1 MRNRRFAALVAVAGV
16 VALVGVLGGG
26 AVPGISTTPALVSSW
41 PAAGRTAL
49 AQQATQLGAQGSP
62 APGPPGNPGTPGYG
76 PGMPGYG
83 PRFGPGYGPGF
94 GPGRMYRGGRG
105 FGRRP
110 GIAAGV
116 FALGALLR
124 FLLVTALLVI
134 AWKVITLRSLW
145 GRPDGAV
152 QVVRERFARGEI
164 NEEEYRK
171 RLAALS

>member
-1 MRNRRFAALVAVAGV
+1 MHNRWVAAFAAVAGV
-16 VALVGVLGGG
+16 VAVVAVLGGG
-26 AVPGISTTPALVSSW
+26 AVLGISSAPA
-41 PAAGRTAL
+41 P
-49 AQQATQLGAQGSP
+49 AQQAGSLAPDGTSQLIAQSAP
-62 APGPPGNPGTPGYG
+62 APGTPGTPNAPGYG
-76 PGMPGYG
+76 PGTPGYG
-83 PRFGPGYGPGF
+83 PRFGPGYGPGS
-94 GPGRMYRGGRG
+94 GPGWMMYGGRRG

-124 FLLVTALLVI
+124 FLLLIALLVI

-152 QVVRERFARGEI
+152 GVVRERFARGEI

-171 RLAALS
+171 RLVALS

>member
-26 AVPGISTTPALVSSW
+26 AVPGISTAP
-41 PAAGRTAL
+41 AL
-49 AQQATQLGAQGSP
+49 AQQATQLSAQGAPSP
-62 APGPPGNPGTPGYG
+62 GIPGTPGYG

-94 GPGRMYRGGRG
+94 GPGRRYRGGRG

-124 FLLVTALLVI
+124 FLLLIALLVI

-152 QVVRERFARGEI
+152 QAVRERFARGEI

-171 RLAALS
+171 RLAVLS

>member
-16 VALVGVLGGG
+16 VALVGVLGSG
-26 AVPGISTTPALVSSW
+26 AMSGVSTTPAL
-41 PAAGRTAL
+41 
-49 AQQATQLGAQGSP
+49 AQQLSAQGAP
-62 APGPPGNPGTPGYG
+62 APGTPGNPGTPGYG
-76 PGMPGYG
+76 PGAPGYG
-83 PRFGPGYGPGF
+83 PGFGPGYGPGF
-94 GPGRMYRGGRG
+94 GRGWMMYRGGRG

-124 FLLVTALLVI
+124 FLLLIALLVI

-152 QVVRERFARGEI
+152 QVIRDRFARGEI

>member
-1 MRNRRFAALVAVAGV
+1 MRNRPCAALVAVAGV
-16 VALVGVLGGG
+16 VTLVGVLGGG
-26 AVPGISTTPALVSSW
+26 AVPGISTTPAL
-41 PAAGRTAL
+41 
-49 AQQATQLGAQGSP
+49 AQQSPQLTAQGAP
-62 APGPPGNPGTPGYG
+62 APGTPGNPGTPGYG
-76 PGMPGYG
+76 PGTPGYG

-94 GPGRMYRGGRG
+94 GPGRMMYRGRRG

-124 FLLVTALLVI
+124 FLLLIALLVI

-145 GRPDGAV
+145 GRPDGAL
-152 QVVRERFARGEI
+152 QVLRERFARGEI

-171 RLAALS
+171 RLVAMS

>member
-1 MRNRRFAALVAVAGV
+1 MRNRRFAALLAVAGV

-26 AVPGISTTPALVSSW
+26 AVPGISTAP
-41 PAAGRTAL
+41 AL
-49 AQQATQLGAQGSP
+49 AQQVPQVSAQGAP
-62 APGPPGNPGTPGYG
+62 APGTPGNPGTPGYG
-76 PGMPGYG
+76 PGTPGYG
-83 PRFGPGYGPGF
+83 PRGAPGYGPGF
-94 GPGRMYRGGRG
+94 GPGRMMYRGGRG

-124 FLLVTALLVI
+124 FLLLIALLVI

-145 GRPDGAV
+145 GRPDGAL
-152 QVVRERFARGEI
+152 QVLRERFARGEI

-171 RLAALS
+171 RLVALS